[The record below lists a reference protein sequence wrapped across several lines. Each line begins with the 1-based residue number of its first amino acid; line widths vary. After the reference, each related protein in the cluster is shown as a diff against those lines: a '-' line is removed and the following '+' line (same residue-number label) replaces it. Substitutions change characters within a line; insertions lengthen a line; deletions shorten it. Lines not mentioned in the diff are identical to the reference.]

1 MDSPV
6 IVKEVF
12 QLNSIPGGLRP
23 GTISFKNV
31 TIDGEKYVCVRDVQ
45 ENGQTSLVIADL
57 VKQESMRNNIKDAE
71 AAIMNPNSKILALRS
86 GRNMQIFDVDASKR
100 LKALVFHDDILFWR
114 WVDAETVGIVTATTV
129 YHWRLNTAPDT
140 PPERVFDRGEDY
152 GASVQILSYH
162 VDEKKKWL
170 VLTGVTRDGTSTV
183 GKAFLYSVENK
194 SSRVLSGH
202 ACNFITTTVPN
213 ESRPCDIMC
222 MAWNSPQE
230 GGQVMIMELPTS
242 EKMDLTLTR
251 RVYSVRM
258 QEGDFPI
265 VMHMSERHKLLTVV
279 TSRGAYV
286 LMDIFT
292 GTILATQQFA
302 PAVIF
307 CGAEDRTTGGII
319 CVSSQG
325 AVIRVAPNDASIIP
339 FVKNHMQNPQLAIRI
354 AESANLGGVDDLFRT
369 QLESYLQS
377 GNVEAAIRMCLRAPG
392 GALRTP
398 EVLRRFMQLPQQPG
412 QPPAISTYFKLVLA
426 ETKLNEFESV
436 ELARAVLPKGGIGF
450 VKQQLDEGK
459 LTPNTELADLVQ
471 RLDPDMAMKIYHQN
485 SSHAKVVN
493 VLLQSNQTQK
503 AVEYCKQTKFSPDW
517 RVIMGNFIRA
527 NPQDAVSLGLMLYRE
542 MGDKPVLS
550 AEEILDMLVS
560 TQNIQQATEFLL
572 EVLRD
577 HNDESTID
585 FQTKLLEINLKY
597 SHPSVAEKIF
607 ARGICLHYD
616 PIKLAPLCE
625 RAGLYHR
632 AIDCYIIA
640 QREDLNANNL
650 VNIRRCLEQYHTLS
664 PEWMLEFFGKLN
676 KEEGLVCLS
685 DLCKNHKQ
693 NFKVIVQV
701 ATKYSDALGS
711 RDLINFFLEK
721 GLFEI
726 LYYYLGAIVPYT
738 KDPEVHFRYIEAAAE
753 MGQIQELERM
763 TRESPCYEPERTKSY
778 LKAKGL
784 TNVWP
789 FINVCDAHDMVN
801 EMVHYL
807 VDTGNES
814 CIEQYV
820 MRRSPGKTPQ
830 VVQALIECH
839 KSEDY
844 IKSVL
849 SAAGAM
855 CPIQE
860 LVDVAENTGRM
871 SLIREWV
878 QDRCSEKKTD
888 AALFNALGKI
898 YVDSGENPEAF
909 LLENEYYDPMVL
921 GKYCENTDPNL
932 AYIAY
937 MRGNCSEAIVKLCQK
952 NNMYNHL
959 ARYLVKAQN
968 LDLWAG
974 VLASDTPERKLLV
987 EAVHQTALPE
997 AQVSE
1002 EVSTT
1007 VRAFMSANLIEELT
1021 SLLEQIVLYGQFRKN
1036 RYLENLLIMSAVR
1049 TRKDKVMEYVMSL
1062 ENYDAANIANL
1073 AIGAELYEVAF
1084 VVYDRHN
1091 MKKEAMMVLLENL
1104 KDLSRARTFAQKLDL
1119 PEAWGILGVYLV
1131 KEDDMHDGVEC
1142 LIRGKNADAVA
1153 DVMAAAE
1160 RTKQYADLVKYLLMA
1175 RTCSRSKDG
1184 KIDTALA
1191 FTYAKTGQI
1200 VKLEEFLKD
1209 THNVKIGDIADKC
1222 FNEGLYDS
1230 ARVLCRLAN
1239 NYARLATTELKLN
1252 NLAAAV
1258 EAANKARLVQ
1268 TYKEVNMA
1276 CLLAGEMKLAG
1287 ICALPVLL
1295 KVEELSGMADR
1306 YESRG
1311 LWEDLLTVLRTAAG
1325 TQGAHMGIFT
1335 EIGVLLA
1342 RYNPEKLL
1350 EHINIYP
1357 RKINTHKMVSVC
1369 ELYHHWLPLRVLHVN
1384 NEDWMAAVNTMMKH
1398 YADAWD
1404 HEVFKDAVLRM
1415 GSNDVVYSAI
1425 GFYMKTHPELLNDFL
1440 SSIFKKVEPERVMV
1454 EVEKYAPIYLIRTYL
1469 EAIQERNL
1477 KKVNETL
1484 NDLYI
1489 EGEDFDALRHSIE
1502 SYDNFDFEKLSS
1514 RLEKMELFEFRKI
1527 ALFLHRKN
1535 KNYMHAIRIAKEN
1548 KLYQYAIDTASESG
1562 DTALAEELLD
1572 YFVKDHPEF
1581 FASCLYTCYDI
1592 LDPTVVMEKAWRNQR
1607 TDIAMPYLI
1616 QTMQSCMSKINR
1628 LERALSDEHAAAR
1641 EAARRLGPA
1650 EGVNRPLMIEATA
1663 AGFGP
1668 GAPPMPMPSQPQQQ
1682 PSYANMGHFG
1692 TGRPF

>member
-1 MDSPV
+1 MNSPV
-6 IVKEVF
+6 IVNEIF

-45 ENGQTSLVIADL
+45 ENKQTSLVIADL
-57 VKQESMRNNIKDAE
+57 VKQGSMRNNIKDAE
-71 AAIMNPNSKILALRS
+71 SAIMNPNSKILALRS

-100 LKALVFHDDILFWR
+100 LKALVFHDDIVFWR
-114 WVDAETVGIVTATTV
+114 WVDVETVGIVTATTV
-129 YHWRLNTAPDT
+129 YHWSLNTASDT

-170 VLTGVTRDGTSTV
+170 VLTGVTREGTSTI
-183 GKAFLYSVENK
+183 GKALLYSVENR

-213 ESRPCDIMC
+213 ESRLCNIMC
-222 MAWNSPQE
+222 MAWNNPQE

-251 RVYSVRM
+251 RIYNVRM

-265 VMHMSERHKLLTVV
+265 VMHISERHKLLTVV
-279 TSRGAYV
+279 TSRGMYV

-292 GTILATQQFA
+292 GTILASQQFTQ
-302 PAVIF
+302 AVIF
-307 CGAEDRTTGGII
+307 SGAEDRTTGGII
-319 CVSSQG
+319 CVNNQG
-325 AVIRVAPNDASIIP
+325 SVIRVAPNDTSIIP

-398 EVLRRFMQLPQQPG
+398 EVLRRFLQLPQQPD
-412 QPPAISTYFKLVLA
+412 QPPAISVYFKLVLA

-450 VKQQLDEGK
+450 VKQQLEEDK
-459 LTPNTELADLVQ
+459 LTPNVELADLLQ

-485 SSHAKVVN
+485 SAHAKVVN

-503 AVEYCKQTKFSPDW
+503 AVEYCKQTNFSPDW

-542 MGDKPVLS
+542 MGDKPILS
-550 AEEILDMLVS
+550 ADEILDMLVS

-572 EVLRD
+572 EMLRD

-585 FQTKLLEINLKY
+585 LQTKLLEINLKY

-607 ARGICLHYD
+607 VRGICLHYD

-625 RAGLYHR
+625 RVGLYHR

-640 QREDLNANNL
+640 QRDDPSTNNL
-650 VNIRRCLEQYHTLS
+650 PNIRRCLEQYHTLN

-685 DLCKNHKQ
+685 DLSQNHKQ

-701 ATKYSDALGS
+701 ATKYSDALGT
-711 RDLINFFLEK
+711 RDLINLFLEK
-721 GLFEI
+721 GLFEV
-726 LYYYLGAIVPYT
+726 LYYYIGAIVPYT
-738 KDPEVHFRYIEAAAE
+738 NDPEVHFRYIEAAAE

-784 TNVWP
+784 TNIWP

-807 VDTGNES
+807 VSTGNES

-839 KSEDY
+839 MSENY
-844 IKSVL
+844 IKHVMN
-849 SAAGAM
+849 AAGAM

-860 LVDVAENTGRM
+860 LVDVAESTGRL
-871 SLIREWV
+871 SIIREWI
-878 QDRCSEKKTD
+878 QDRCNERKTD
-888 AALFNALGKI
+888 TALFNALGKI
-898 YVDSGENPEAF
+898 YVDCGENPEAF
-909 LLENEYYDPMVL
+909 LLENEYYDPMML

-937 MRGNCSEAIVKLCQK
+937 TRGNCSEAIVRLCQK

-959 ARYLVKAQN
+959 ARYLVKTQD
-968 LDLWAG
+968 LDLWAN
-974 VLASDTPERKLLV
+974 VLASDTPERQQLV

-997 AQVSE
+997 SQISE

-1007 VRAFMSANLIEELT
+1007 VRGFMNANLIEELT
-1021 SLLEQIVLYGQFRKN
+1021 SLLEQIVVHGQFRKN
-1036 RYLENLLIMSAVR
+1036 RYLENLLIMSAIR
-1049 TRKDKVMEYVMSL
+1049 TRKDKVMDYIISL
-1062 ENYDAANIANL
+1062 ENYDAVNIANL

-1084 VVYDRHN
+1084 TVYERFN

-1104 KDLSRARTFAQKLDL
+1104 KDLARARSFAQKTDF

-1131 KEDDMHDGVEC
+1131 KEDEIHDGVEC

-1153 DVMAAAE
+1153 EVMAASE
-1160 RTKQYADLVKYLLMA
+1160 RTKQYSYLIKYLLTA
-1175 RTCSRSKDG
+1175 RMYSRTKDG
-1184 KIDTALA
+1184 RIDTALA
-1191 FTYAKTGQI
+1191 LTYAKSGQVI
-1200 VKLEEFLKD
+1200 KLEEFLKE

-1222 FNEGLYDS
+1222 FEEELYES
-1230 ARVLCRLAN
+1230 AKLLYRLAN

-1252 NLAAAV
+1252 SLAGAV

-1268 TYKEVNMA
+1268 TYKEIHMA
-1276 CLLAGEMKLAG
+1276 CIVAGEMKLASV
-1287 ICALPVLL
+1287 CALPVIL
-1295 KVEELSGMADR
+1295 KAEELSGIADR

-1311 LWEDLLTVLRTAAG
+1311 LWEDLLAILKMAAG
-1325 TQGAHMGIFT
+1325 VQGAHMGIFT

-1369 ELYHHWLPLRVLHVN
+1369 ELYHHWLPLRVLQVN
-1384 NEDWMAAVNTMMKH
+1384 NEDWMSAVSTMMKH

-1404 HEVFKDAVLRM
+1404 HEVFKDAILRM
-1415 GSNDVVYSAI
+1415 GSNDTIYSAI
-1425 GFYMKTHPELLNDFL
+1425 AFYIKTHPELLNDFL
-1440 SSIFKKVEPERVMV
+1440 SFIYKKAEPERVMM
-1454 EVEKYAPIYLIRTYL
+1454 EVEKHAPIYLIRTYL
-1469 EAIQERNL
+1469 EVIQERNL
-1477 KKVNETL
+1477 KKINETL
-1484 NDLYI
+1484 NNLYI
-1489 EGEDFDALRHSIE
+1489 EDEDFDALHRSIE

-1514 RLEKMELFEFRKI
+1514 RLETMKQFEFRKI
-1527 ALFLHRKN
+1527 ALLLHRKN
-1535 KNYMHAIRIAKEN
+1535 KNYVHAIRVAKEN
-1548 KLYQYAIDTASESG
+1548 KLYQYAIDTSCESCDASLVEG
-1562 DTALAEELLD
+1562 LLD
-1572 YFVKDHPEF
+1572 YFVEDHPEF
-1581 FASCLYTCYDI
+1581 FVSCLYTCYEI
-1592 LDPTVVMEKAWRNQR
+1592 LDPTVVIEKAWRHQR
-1607 TDIAMPYLI
+1607 VDIAMPYLI
-1616 QTMQSCMSKINR
+1616 QTMQFFMTKIHR
-1628 LERALSDEHAAAR
+1628 LERVLSNEHDAAR
-1641 EAARRLGPA
+1641 EVARRLGPA
-1650 EGVNRPLMIEATA
+1650 EDANRPLMIETTA
-1663 AGFGP
+1663 P
-1668 GAPPMPMPSQPQQQ
+1668 GLGHAAPPPMNI
-1682 PSYANMGHFG
+1682 YANPGQFN
-1692 TGRPF
+1692 TGRPL